1 LTSVTIGSGIT
12 SIGYA
17 AFEDCSSL
25 TSVTAP
31 AVFFDIQESS
41 WVSNTKS
48 LTYAEVTAGE
58 LTANAFGF
66 INRSYKT
73 LKVLNLAAT
82 SNTTLADEAFKGCYV
97 LDSLYLPSALTSIPY
112 MAVAECVNLKSITIP
127 AAVEEIDQ
135 RAFENCR
142 LLSEINFA
150 EDGALTEI
158 GNWAF
163 YNCHELK
170 NVVIPEGVT
179 NVGYAA
185 FYGCTYLKELTLPAS
200 MQSVADNG
208 FALCEKLAK
217 MNVNAVVPPV
227 VEARTFEN
235 VDRMIPVVVPTESVS
250 AYKAAPIWQ
259 EFNIQGKD
267 PVMSDV
273 ENIGSDN
280 GYGVM
285 GNGKILRDGNLVI
298 IRDGVEY
305 NVMGQEL

>member
-1 LTSVTIGSGIT
+1 MSV
-12 SIGYA
+12 A
-17 AFEDCSSL
+17 DC
-25 TSVTAP
+25 
-31 AVFFDIQESS
+31 
-41 WVSNTKS
+41 KH
-48 LTYAEVTAGE
+48 
-58 LTANAFGF
+58 
-66 INRSYKT
+66 
-73 LKVLNLAAT
+73 
-82 SNTTLADEAFKGCYV
+82 
-97 LDSLYLPSALTSIPY
+97 
-112 MAVAECVNLKSITIP
+112 LKSINIP
-127 AAVEEIDQ
+127 ATVEVIGEG
-135 RAFENCR
+135 AFENCR
-142 LLSEINFA
+142 LLSEVNFA
-150 EDGALTEI
+150 ENGALTEI
-158 GNWAF
+158 SNWAF

-170 NVVIPEGVT
+170 NIVIPEGVT
-179 NVGYAA
+179 NIGYAA

-250 AYKAAPIWQ
+250 AYKAAPVWQ

-285 GNGKILRDGNLVI
+285 DNGKILRDGNLVI

-305 NVMGQEL
+305 NVMGQQL